1 MPSDSTWRFKKTLL
15 QKWLLV
21 RKLKQS
27 ITESSKTNQYDL
39 DRQTTKVSALSSG
52 NVSKYEFVTDKDF
65 LPENDL
71 LEKAATQKW
80 FEYSPLRKELKAQT
94 VIAKDQFKSF
104 KDQMNI
110 NNNNM
115 EEDMS
120 DKDKSDET
128 VKDYWKDY

>member
-1 MPSDSTWRFKKTLL
+1 M
-15 QKWLLV
+15 
-21 RKLKQS
+21 
-27 ITESSKTNQYDL
+27 TESSKTNQYDL

-94 VIAKDQFKSF
+94 GIAKDQFKSF

>member
-1 MPSDSTWRFKKTLL
+1 M
-15 QKWLLV
+15 

-71 LEKAATQKW
+71 LEKAATQK
-80 FEYSPLRKELKAQT
+80 
-94 VIAKDQFKSF
+94 
-104 KDQMNI
+104 
-110 NNNNM
+110 
-115 EEDMS
+115 
-120 DKDKSDET
+120 
-128 VKDYWKDY
+128 